1 MAGSNVSTTG
11 PSGIGSEVLRRSYVV
26 DTDNSL
32 CTPITVGTDMVV
44 TILSIVVTNTANENA
59 KNLEIY
65 IHGTGSSAHDAF
77 LYRNIGGFNAYDT
90 FVFSDR
96 VVMVETDILK
106 VESTST
112 DFDVYVSYIEQEF
125 A

>member
-44 TILSIVVTNTANENA
+44 TIL
-59 KNLEIY
+59 
-65 IHGTGSSAHDAF
+65 
-77 LYRNIGGFNAYDT
+77 
-90 FVFSDR
+90 
-96 VVMVETDILK
+96 
-106 VESTST
+106 
-112 DFDVYVSYIEQEF
+112 
-125 A
+125 